1 MGFFSDIWNG
11 LKSAG
16 RAVLDIGGKIG
27 RGVLDAGNFIR
38 NKINTGVDF
47 ARKIPFL
54 GRLVDTAINAPV
66 FDGVSL
72 GQIGNVADSALD
84 VGNAVRDG
92 IEDINKGDWER
103 AVKRGE
109 VAYNA
114 GRDVREKFNESMNKR
129 REILGARN

>member
-1 MGFFSDIWNG
+1 MGFFGDLWNG
-11 LKSAG
+11 IKSAG

-54 GRLVDTAINAPV
+54 GGLVDRAINAPV

-72 GQIGNVADSALD
+72 GQIGNIADSTLD

-92 IEDINKGDWER
+92 IDAVNRGEWDK
-103 AVKRGE
+103 AVKEGT
-109 VAYNA
+109 VAFNA
-114 GRDVREKFNESMNKR
+114 GKDVRQKFNESMNKR